1 MIELPSEATG
11 CHGTNRSAVAHL
23 LAEEIQQSDQHFEWL
38 GSGFYL
44 WQDSPWRAQAWA
56 VDRFGDE
63 AAAVAARVH
72 LDGCADLLNP
82 YWQRELADADDQY
95 VAECLADG
103 RPPAQNPS
111 ERQPC
116 PGLCRD
122 QLVLRSRRRRGA
134 TRALGPSHLRGG

>member
-1 MIELPSEATG
+1 M
-11 CHGTNRSAVAHL
+11 

-44 WQDSPWRAQAWA
+44 WQESPWRAQAWA
-56 VDRFGDE
+56 VDRFGDK
-63 AAAVAARVH
+63 AAVVAARFR

-103 RPPAQNPS
+103 RAPAQNRPS
-111 ERQPC
+111 GTA
-116 PGLCRD
+116 PGT
-122 QLVLRSRRRRGA
+122 A
-134 TRALGPSHLRGG
+134 P